1 MSARSKARKQAL
13 DLLYEADIRGGSAL
27 EFLQSRDVVE
37 DGPDARPIRDFTKE
51 LIGGIAENSRKID
64 ELITTY
70 AQGWDMDRMP
80 VLDRNILRLA
90 IFELLWSQSVPEA
103 VAISE
108 ALELAANFSTED
120 SSKYINWVLS
130 KVLEIKPDLVL

>member
-1 MSARSKARKQAL
+1 VSSRSKARKAAL
-13 DLLYEADIRGGSAL
+13 DLLYESDIRKGGAAELLSKRVT
-27 EFLQSRDVVE
+27 EME
-37 DGPDARPIRDFTKE
+37 YEARGFTKE
-51 LIGGIAENSRKID
+51 LIDGIELNKRKID
-64 ELITTY
+64 ELIATY

-120 SSKYINWVLS
+120 SSKYINGVLS

>member
-1 MSARSKARKQAL
+1 VSSRSKARKAAL
-13 DLLYEADIRGGSAL
+13 DLLYESDIRKGSATEL
-27 EFLQSRDVVE
+27 LSKRVTEME
-37 DGPDARPIRDFTKE
+37 YEAREFTKE
-51 LIGGIAENSRKID
+51 LIDGIELNKRKID
-64 ELITTY
+64 ELIATY

-120 SSKYINWVLS
+120 SSKYINGVLG

>member
-1 MSARSKARKQAL
+1 VSSRSKARKAAL
-13 DLLYEADIRGGSAL
+13 DLLYESDIRKGSAAEL
-27 EFLQSRDVVE
+27 LSKRVTEME
-37 DGPDARPIRDFTKE
+37 YEAREFTKE
-51 LIGGIAENSRKID
+51 LIDGIELNKRKID
-64 ELITTY
+64 EFIATY

-120 SSKYINWVLS
+120 SSKYINGVLS

>member
-1 MSARSKARKQAL
+1 MSSRSKARKAAL
-13 DLLYEADIRGGSAL
+13 DLLYESDIRKGSATEL
-27 EFLQSRDVVE
+27 LSKRVTEME
-37 DGPDARPIRDFTKE
+37 YEAREFTKE
-51 LIGGIAENSRKID
+51 LIDGIELNKRKID
-64 ELITTY
+64 ELIATY

-120 SSKYINWVLS
+120 SSKYINGVLG

>member
-1 MSARSKARKQAL
+1 MSSRSKARKAAL
-13 DLLYEADIRGGSAL
+13 DLLYESDIRKGSATEL
-27 EFLQSRDVVE
+27 LSKRVTEME
-37 DGPDARPIRDFTKE
+37 YEAREFTKE
-51 LIGGIAENSRKID
+51 LIDGIELNKRKID
-64 ELITTY
+64 ELIATY
-70 AQGWDMDRMP
+70 AHGWDMDRMP

-120 SSKYINWVLS
+120 SSKYINGVLG

>member
-1 MSARSKARKQAL
+1 ME
-13 DLLYEADIRGGSAL
+13 YEARG
-27 EFLQSRDVVE
+27 
-37 DGPDARPIRDFTKE
+37 FTKE
-51 LIGGIAENSRKID
+51 LIDGIELNKRKID
-64 ELITTY
+64 ELIATY
-70 AQGWDMDRMP
+70 AKGWDMDRMP

-90 IFELLWSQSVPEA
+90 IFELLWYQSVPEA

-120 SSKYINWVLS
+120 SSKYINGVLS

>member
-1 MSARSKARKQAL
+1 VSSRSKARKAAL
-13 DLLYEADIRGGSAL
+13 DLLYERDIRKGSAAEL
-27 EFLQSRDVVE
+27 LSKRVTEME
-37 DGPDARPIRDFTKE
+37 YEAREFTKE
-51 LIGGIAENSRKID
+51 LIDGIELNKRKID
-64 ELITTY
+64 ELIATY

-108 ALELAANFSTED
+108 ALELSANFSTED
-120 SSKYINWVLS
+120 SSKYINGVLS

>member
-1 MSARSKARKQAL
+1 VSSRSKARKAAL
-13 DLLYEADIRGGSAL
+13 DLLYESDIRKGSAAEL
-27 EFLQSRDVVE
+27 LSKRVTEME
-37 DGPDARPIRDFTKE
+37 YEAREFTKE
-51 LIGGIAENSRKID
+51 LIDGIELHKRKID
-64 ELITTY
+64 ELIATY

-120 SSKYINWVLS
+120 SSKYINGVLG

>member
-1 MSARSKARKQAL
+1 MSSRSKARKAAL
-13 DLLYEADIRGGSAL
+13 DLLYESDIRKGSATEL
-27 EFLQSRDVVE
+27 LSKRVTEME
-37 DGPDARPIRDFTKE
+37 YEAREFTKE
-51 LIGGIAENSRKID
+51 LIDGIELNKRKID
-64 ELITTY
+64 ELIATY
-70 AQGWDMDRMP
+70 AHGWDMDRMP

-120 SSKYINWVLS
+120 SSKYVNGVLG

>member
-1 MSARSKARKQAL
+1 VSSRSKARKAAL
-13 DLLYEADIRGGSAL
+13 DLLYESDIRKGSAAEL
-27 EFLQSRDVVE
+27 LSKRVTEME
-37 DGPDARPIRDFTKE
+37 YEAREFTKE
-51 LIGGIAENSRKID
+51 LIDGIELHKRKID
-64 ELITTY
+64 ELIATY

-108 ALELAANFSTED
+108 ALELATNFSTED
-120 SSKYINWVLS
+120 SSKYINGVLS

>member
-1 MSARSKARKQAL
+1 MSSRSKARKAAL
-13 DLLYEADIRGGSAL
+13 DLLYESDIRKGSAAEL
-27 EFLQSRDVVE
+27 LSKRVTEME
-37 DGPDARPIRDFTKE
+37 YEAREFTKE
-51 LIGGIAENSRKID
+51 LIDGIELNERKID
-64 ELITTY
+64 ELIATY

-108 ALELAANFSTED
+108 ALELATNFSTED
-120 SSKYINWVLS
+120 SSKYINGVLS